1 MYPWVLLISLGLDE
15 WQNTIPSMLSV
26 YISELVFSA
35 EKNDKQ
41 HNCRIRNICDYDA
54 GRPYNLLQSQ
64 WRMVSVL
71 SFLRS
76 HHNLEKR
83 GDEKC
88 REGQGRRHV
97 HSSLAVA
104 GADCLPPTVWQQG
117 GIASGVMKNCPDGVL
132 CIEFCF
138 ALPPNLVHNR
148 TLGNGDKN
156 SCKGGC

>member
-88 REGQGRRHV
+88 RDRSGQATRPFLARGCRRGLLAANGLAAGWHSLRGNEKLPGRSAV
-97 HSSLAVA
+97 HRVL
-104 GADCLPPTVWQQG
+104 
-117 GIASGVMKNCPDGVL
+117 L
-132 CIEFCF
+132 CI
-138 ALPPNLVHNR
+138 AAK
-148 TLGNGDKN
+148 LGAQ
-156 SCKGGC
+156 